1 MEKENQYIL
10 FYSLNNNDKFTSFLP
25 LDLNDSKD
33 KNLFDFLTDKS
44 NDNFSND
51 KVFKLPLERKNY
63 NHLVEL
69 QIENFSD
76 QIPSDF
82 FRKHDLEEWV
92 L

>member
-10 FYSLNNNDKFTSFLP
+10 FYSLNNSDKFTSFLP
-25 LDLNDSKD
+25 LDLKDSKD

-44 NDNFSND
+44 NDNLSND
-51 KVFKLPLERKNY
+51 QVFQLPLEQKNY
-63 NHLVEL
+63 DYLIKL

-76 QIPSDF
+76 QVPSDF
-82 FRKHDLEEWV
+82 FRKHDLEEWA

>member
-10 FYSLNNNDKFTSFLP
+10 FYSLNNQDKFTSFLP
-25 LDLNDSKD
+25 LDLKDMKD
-33 KNLFDFLTDKS
+33 KNLLDFLTDTS

-63 NHLVEL
+63 DYLVEL
-69 QIENFSD
+69 QVENFSD

-82 FRKHDLEEWV
+82 FRKNDLEEWV

>member
-33 KNLFDFLTDKS
+33 KNLLDFLSDKS
-44 NDNFSND
+44 NDNLSND
-51 KVFKLPLERKNY
+51 QVFQLPLEQKNY
-63 NHLVEL
+63 DYLIKL

-76 QIPSDF
+76 QVPSDF

>member
-10 FYSLNNNDKFTSFLP
+10 FYSLNNQDKFTSFLP
-25 LDLNDSKD
+25 LDLKDMKD
-33 KNLFDFLTDKS
+33 KSLFEFLTDTS

-63 NHLVEL
+63 DHLVEL
-69 QIENFSD
+69 QVENFSN

-82 FRKHDLEEWV
+82 FRKNDLEEWV